1 MYKNCMSTSL
11 ANDGVALGTMGL
23 SETKMRQLCQEAGFG
38 DVQRLPLDGVHNVY
52 EVMPKVQDGRT

>member
-23 SETKMRQLCQEAGFG
+23 SETKMRQLCHEAGFG

-52 EVMPKVQDGRT
+52 EVMLQVQDGRA

>member
-1 MYKNCMSTSL
+1 MSTSL
-11 ANDGVALGTMGL
+11 ANNGVGLGTMGL